1 MSEILETPF
10 GTRDFL
16 PKEAAA
22 KRLIENRLAELFES
36 YGYEEVVTPAMEFLE
51 TLTIEGGRTVEQDLF
66 KMFDQN
72 NRTLALH
79 HEMTTP
85 IARLAVS
92 RLKDSTLPLKL
103 SYNTN
108 VFRFRRNQPGRQCE
122 FYQAGV
128 ELLGASNA
136 AADAEIIS
144 LAVESLKSAGLKEFK
159 ICLGQVEFANGL
171 MEQNNLS
178 PDEQKK
184 IKSAIERH
192 DIVEL
197 EKITN
202 VDSLKKLPKLQ
213 GDKEILDE
221 AKNFA
226 QSQKSLNALKNL
238 AEIYRLL
245 EVYGAADKITFDLGI
260 IRDFEYYT
268 GMVFEAYAPNVGYS
282 LAGGGRY
289 DHMLKDFGM
298 ACPATGFALGIERIL
313 LARERQGIFE
323 DFRKKNIYIG
333 YADGFIDAAIQTAAK
348 LRSDGK
354 VAEISLTAQ
363 SRDDAEKFKN
373 AKGYDNLIYVDVDYK
388 KSQAIFSGVGGKSDG

>member
-1 MSEILETPF
+1 MTGILETPY

-22 KRLIENRLAELFES
+22 KRAIENRLAKLFAGF
-36 YGYEEVVTPAMEFLE
+36 GYEEVVTPTMEFLE
-51 TLTIEGGRTVEQDLF
+51 TLTIAGGRTIEPNLF

-92 RLKDSTLPLKL
+92 RLKDLELPLKL
-103 SYNTN
+103 SYNTS
-108 VFRFRRNQPGRQCE
+108 VFRFRRNQMGRQCE

-128 ELLGASNA
+128 ELLGVSNA
-136 AADAEIIS
+136 FADAEIIA
-144 LAVESLKSAGLKEFK
+144 LAAQGLQVSGLKEFT

-171 MEQNNLS
+171 MAQNNLS
-178 PDEQKK
+178 PAVRNQ

-197 EKITN
+197 EKIVDGLN
-202 VDSLKKLPKLQ
+202 LDKRAADSLKKIPKLH
-213 GDKEILDE
+213 GGIEILDVARAVAE
-221 AKNFA
+221 NE
-226 QSQKSLNALKNL
+226 KSRRAIDNL
-238 AEIYRLL
+238 AEIYKLA
-245 EVYGAADKITFDLGI
+245 EVYGVADKIAFDLGI

-289 DHMLKDFGM
+289 DHMLKDFGL

-313 LARERQGIFE
+313 MACERQGLVE
-323 DFRKKNIYIG
+323 DFRARDIYLSYG
-333 YADGFIDAAIQTAAK
+333 AGKVDAAIAKASELRAA
-348 LRSDGK
+348 GK
-354 VAEISLTAQ
+354 VVELSLMAQ
-363 SRDDAEKFKN
+363 SKADAEKSQA
-373 AKGYDNLIYVDVDYK
+373 AKGYGELIYLGDAD
-388 KSQAIFSGVGGKSDG
+388 

>member
-1 MSEILETPF
+1 MAKDYLLETPY

-16 PKEAAA
+16 PAEAAT
-22 KRLIENRLAELFES
+22 KRLIENRLAELFLS
-36 YGYEEVVTPAMEFLE
+36 YGYEEVVTPAMEYLE
-51 TLTIEGGRTVEQDLF
+51 TLTISSGVEQDLF
-66 KMFDQN
+66 KMFDNN

-92 RLKDSTLPLKL
+92 RLKESALPLKL

-128 ELLGASNA
+128 ELLGVSNA
-136 AADAEIIS
+136 AADAEIIALAAQS
-144 LAVESLKSAGLKEFK
+144 LQSAGLREFK
-159 ICLGQVEFANGL
+159 ICLGQVEFVAGL

-178 PDEQKK
+178 ADNQNK
-184 IKSAIERH
+184 IKSALESH

-197 EKITN
+197 EKISP
-202 VDSLKKLPKLQ
+202 DSIKKIPTLH
-213 GDKEILDE
+213 GGVEILDI
-221 AKNFA
+221 ARKITDNK
-226 QSQKSLNALKNL
+226 KSLRAIENL

-245 EVYGAADKITFDLGI
+245 EIYDVADKIIFDLSL

-268 GMVFEAYAPNVGYS
+268 GMVFEAYAPKVGYS

-298 ACPATGFALGIERIL
+298 ACPATGFAVGIERIL
-313 LARERQGIFE
+313 LARDMQNISDNVR
-323 DFRKKNIYIG
+323 DKNI
-333 YADGFIDAAIQTAAK
+333 FISYSDDDKIDSAIKKALE
-348 LRSDGK
+348 LRNSGK
-354 VAEISLTAQ
+354 IVEIALSAQ
-363 SRDDAEKFKN
+363 SKSDADKFRLE
-373 AKGYDNLIYVDVDYK
+373 KGYSEMIYL
-388 KSQAIFSGVGGKSDG
+388 A

>member
-1 MSEILETPF
+1 MFEILETPY

-22 KRLIENRLAELFES
+22 KRLIENRLAKLFES
-36 YGYEEVVTPAMEFLE
+36 YGYEEVVTPAMEYLE
-51 TLTIEGGRTVEQDLF
+51 TLTISGGRTIEQDLF
-66 KMFDQN
+66 KMFDNN

-85 IARLAVS
+85 IARLAVR
-92 RLKDSTLPLKL
+92 RLKDSALPLKL

-128 ELLGASNA
+128 ELLGVSNA
-136 AADAEIIS
+136 AADAEIIALAAQS
-144 LAVESLKSAGLKEFK
+144 LQSAGLKEFK
-159 ICLGQVEFANGL
+159 ICLGQVEFVAGL

-178 PDEQKK
+178 ADAQNK
-184 IKSAIERH
+184 IKSALEHH

-197 EKITN
+197 EKISPDTI
-202 VDSLKKLPKLQ
+202 KKISTLH
-213 GDKEILDE
+213 GGVEILDI
-221 AKNFA
+221 AKSIAENK
-226 QSQKSLNALKNL
+226 KSLRAIENL

-245 EVYGAADKITFDLGI
+245 EIYNVADKVIFDLSL

-289 DHMLKDFGM
+289 DNMLEDFGM
-298 ACPATGFALGIERIL
+298 ACPATGFAVGIERIL
-313 LARERQGIFE
+313 LARDKQNISDIVR
-323 DFRKKNIYIG
+323 DKNIFIG
-333 YADGFIDAAIQTAAK
+333 YANESKIDLAVKKALE
-348 LRSDGK
+348 LRAVGK
-354 VAEISLTAQ
+354 IVELALTAQ
-363 SRDDAEKFKN
+363 NKTDAEKFRLE
-373 AKGYDNLIYVDVDYK
+373 KGYSEMIYL
-388 KSQAIFSGVGGKSDG
+388 A